1 MRKSISTNNSPAHF
15 SAGKKAGHV
24 PSSSLNTACWRRM
37 TQTGEEILGLGSEM
51 LFAAVVLKLGLVHAR
66 FHGSHFP
73 RRNSCT
79 KCTTRKAKKRVLT
92 HILSVLTH
100 IHDQ

>member
-1 MRKSISTNNSPAHF
+1 MRKSISTNNSHAHF

-66 FHGSHFP
+66 FHGSHLP
-73 RRNSCT
+73 RGNSCT
-79 KCTTRKAKKRVLT
+79 KGTTRKAKKRVLT